1 MSMVEEAIINAT
13 FRFNAPVE
21 FWGCTNSPRY
31 HADRFHTY
39 MNCPNKRDPDVAER
53 ENQSIQEYAQHI
65 YMKGGSRGD
74 QDIQEKRGLTY

>member
-1 MSMVEEAIINAT
+1 MDRKHSFFPSLTGTDNNRWETAAVCMSMVEEAIINAT

-39 MNCPNKRDPDVAER
+39 RNCPNKRDPDI
-53 ENQSIQEYAQHI
+53 S
-65 YMKGGSRGD
+65 
-74 QDIQEKRGLTY
+74 